1 MAQRI
6 TMRVLM
12 TSLHGTFQNDLVPA
26 QTVTAVVPNCAQL
39 LDVQYD
45 DNRLMAYFAFD
56 AETAPDDCVTRTFL
70 VVPGEGNVPDG
81 NYQHCATVRNELR
94 QQMRLHVFELVESS
108 GS

>member
-6 TMRVLM
+6 TYRAIM
-12 TSLHGTFQNDLVPA
+12 TSLAGTFQNDLVPA
-26 QTVTAVVPNCAQL
+26 QTVTVEVPNYAQL

-45 DNRLMAYFAFD
+45 DNRLIAYFAFD
-56 AETAPDDCVTRTFL
+56 SETPPDDCVNRTFL

-81 NYQHCATVRNELR
+81 NYQHCATVRLELR
-94 QQMRLHVFELVESS
+94 QGMRLHVFELVQSS